1 MSALW
6 PSDSSWLTLISVEFY
21 FNDSN
26 LPFDKFLWTLT
37 RKDPEGFVPIAT
49 LASFKRM
56 QPIKDAIGLPKIA
69 EVLRS
74 SEFLEVSEDGERV
87 KRRKPLVPVKDA
99 FARSVYAK
107 GFPEEHE
114 TAAAGARDVLCPVRK
129 DQLGQDEEGRQE
141 QAEVQGQRLCRVC
154 ESEDMDKFLATAGA
168 GEKKEGEEAAK
179 SRVSSL
185 VMNPLSSCPSELLHC
200 VPHIL
205 SLA

>member
-114 TAAAGARDVLCPVRK
+114 TLQQELEKFFAQFGKINSVRMRRDDKNKRK
-129 DQLGQDEEGRQE
+129 FKGSVFVEF
-141 QAEVQGQRLCRVC
+141 A

-168 GEKKEGEEAAK
+168 GEKKEGEEAVK
-179 SRVSSL
+179 SEGIKFGDEPL
-185 VMNPLSSCPSELLHC
+185 VIMSK
-200 VPHIL
+200 
-205 SLA
+205 